1 MLSIEVK
8 NNASTNSA
16 DVSIEMQGAG
26 SDIVT
31 EIVLG
36 SITALR
42 KVTGEQLTYQEAANL
57 LRDLIADYKDF
68 EEV

>member
-16 DVSIEMQGAG
+16 DVSIEMQGSA

-36 SITALR
+36 SIAALR
-42 KVTGEQLTYQEAANL
+42 KVTDDSLTYQDAAAL
-57 LRDLIADYKDF
+57 LSALIADYEDF
-68 EEV
+68 KEV